1 MIRALRNFNA
11 NELMPGVIPM
21 VQEGT
26 NIKCKDELEMK
37 IGNSRDE
44 DLLII
49 KLNIAKD
56 KRKVQI

>member
-1 MIRALRNFNA
+1 
-11 NELMPGVIPM
+11 M

-37 IGNSRDE
+37 IGNSKDE

-49 KLNIAKD
+49 KLNIARD